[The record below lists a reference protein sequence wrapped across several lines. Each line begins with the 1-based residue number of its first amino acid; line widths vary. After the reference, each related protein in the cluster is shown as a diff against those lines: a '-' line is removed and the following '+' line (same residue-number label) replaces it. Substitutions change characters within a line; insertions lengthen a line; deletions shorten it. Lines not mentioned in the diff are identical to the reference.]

1 MTLARKRP
9 YGDITTGSEMEVM
22 GYSKL
27 QADSP
32 PEAMIKETEGSF
44 RSEQNQVDGHLVYG
58 GGDHAVCERLLK
70 FGIQE
75 SDVWLLIQRHLQ
87 AELTL
92 VAVLYEN

>member
-1 MTLARKRP
+1 
-9 YGDITTGSEMEVM
+9 MEVL

-32 PEAMIKETEGSF
+32 PEAMVKEVERSF

-58 GGDHAVCERLLK
+58 GGDHDACESLLK

-75 SDVWLLIQRHLQ
+75 SDVCLPIQRHLQ

-92 VAVLYEN
+92 VAVR